1 MHFDALDSQA
11 LFFEEGKERGSYE
24 PSSMCSAKD
33 VVECSLKTLRVTTC
47 TLCACPFP
55 LHDIDVF
62 SCCHL
67 YNPWCASVWLRKNS
81 HFRDPLCEGL
91 VPAK

>member
-1 MHFDALDSQA
+1 MHFDALNPQA
-11 LFFEEGKERGSYE
+11 LFFEEGEE
-24 PSSMCSAKD
+24 MQCSA
-33 VVECSLKTLRVTTC
+33 EEAAGCSLETLRVTTC

-67 YNPWCASVWLRKNS
+67 YNPWCNERFHKKS
-81 HFRDPLCEGL
+81 H
-91 VPAK
+91 